1 MNQLALSFSEC
12 RVPSAD
18 SQCGVLLRAMKRGER
33 LTVAL
38 ALDKYGC
45 YALSQRCGELRR
57 LGWPVLSRTVD
68 SNGKHF
74 KEYWLA

>member
-1 MNQLALSFSEC
+1 MNQLAISFTEC
-12 RVPSAD
+12 RVPSED
-18 SQCGVLLRAMKRGER
+18 SQCGVLLRAMKKGER
-33 LTVAL
+33 LTVAS
-38 ALDKYGC
+38 ALTQYGC

-57 LGWPVLSRTVD
+57 MGWPVLSRTVE